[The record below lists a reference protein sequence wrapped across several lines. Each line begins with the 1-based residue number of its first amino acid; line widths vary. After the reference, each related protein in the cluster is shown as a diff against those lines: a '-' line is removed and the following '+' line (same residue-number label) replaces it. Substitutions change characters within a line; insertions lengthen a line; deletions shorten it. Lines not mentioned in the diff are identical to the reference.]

1 MHATA
6 HSTLY
11 ADTTFVSSVAFVVS
25 STPPVRK
32 CGRYGLVAVAVTES
46 VGIQMLQLNMQ
57 DDHITV
63 TIEKNFPD
71 TTTDSTGNTVSYV
84 RCAPAHGELRREGG
98 GGCPPL

>member
-11 ADTTFVSSVAFVVS
+11 ADTTFVSFVS

-84 RCAPAHGELRREGG
+84 RCTPAHGELRREEGV
-98 GGCPPL
+98 GCPPL